1 MYMDHEL
8 LTWTVKMS
16 CVSGVTLTTGFLFN
30 LRIKDRGNKTLV
42 NTILSKIGMVIFAV
56 LMVFGL
62 LVYSAIELP
71 ESTKA
76 TLAYTIPV
84 AWLVCCG
91 WVVKTSNDNV

>member
-16 CVSGVTLTTGFLFN
+16 CVVGVTLTTGFLFN
-30 LRIKDRGNKTLV
+30 LRIKDRGTKTLA
-42 NTILSKIGMVIFAV
+42 NTILSKLGVVVFAV
-56 LMVFGL
+56 LMVLGL
-62 LVYSAIELP
+62 MVYSAIELP

-76 TLAYTIPV
+76 TLAYIIPV

-91 WVVKTSNDNV
+91 WVVKTRNDNV

>member
-16 CVSGVTLTTGFLFN
+16 CVAGVTLTTGFLFN
-30 LRIKDRGNKTLV
+30 LRVKDRGTKTLV
-42 NTILSKIGMVIFAV
+42 STILSKLGMVIFAV
-56 LMVFGL
+56 LMVLGL
-62 LVYSAIELP
+62 MVYSVIEFP
-71 ESTKA
+71 ESAKA

-91 WVVKTSNDNV
+91 WVVKTRNDNV

>member
-16 CVSGVTLTTGFLFN
+16 CVAWVTLATGFLFN
-30 LRIKDRGNKTLV
+30 LRVKDRGAKALV
-42 NTILSKIGMVIFAV
+42 NTILSKLGMVVLAV
-56 LMVFGL
+56 LMVLGMM
-62 LVYSAIELP
+62 VYSAIELP

-91 WVVKTSNDNV
+91 WVVKTRNDSV

>member
-16 CVSGVTLTTGFLFN
+16 CVVGVTLTTGFLFN
-30 LRIKDRGNKTLV
+30 LRIKDRGTKTLV
-42 NTILSKIGMVIFAV
+42 NTILSKLGIIVFAV
-56 LMVFGL
+56 LTVVGL
-62 LVYSAIELP
+62 MVYSAIELP

-84 AWLVCCG
+84 AWMVCCG
-91 WVVKTSNDNV
+91 WVVKTRKDNV